1 MLLFAG
7 ISIAAAIL
15 LIGASLMPTLQ
26 KWFKGWEEKKEK
38 TVAQKLDKLFYEKK
52 PFNIVKLYILPPLLL
67 GAGGLILFK
76 SLLFAVVFGAVGLA
90 IPGLIL
96 KAKAMRRRQQLSN
109 QILDTI
115 MIISSSLKSGL
126 SILQSLEIIV
136 EEMPAPISQEMG
148 LLVRENKM
156 GVTLE
161 DSLKKFKDRVAMDE
175 YNFLVNSILVARE
188 TGGDLPKVLSR
199 LTVTIRDN
207 RKIRDSIST
216 LTTQGRLQGIIMS
229 VIPLFFAWWVMT
241 FNKNHFDI
249 MLRSQIGRVLLAVAI
264 VLQILGIILIRK
276 FSTIKI

>member
-161 DSLKKFKDRVAMDE
+161 DSLKKFKDRVALDE

>member
-161 DSLKKFKDRVAMDE
+161 DSLKKFKDRVVMDE